1 VELLSKWRRASTELT
16 EELNRTPTP
25 EEIAMVLEIPPKKLQ
40 IVKKAIALYNATPQS
55 DQDESG
61 LSLGDIIPDK
71 RTRGPE
77 YELLNNDNLKHVFR
91 LLDEMDSREAT
102 ILRMRFG
109 LDDSEPHTL
118 KEIGESMGL
127 TRERVRQ
134 IEGEALKKLNRSLSG
149 E

>member
-1 VELLSKWRRASTELT
+1 MT
-16 EELNRTPTP
+16 
-25 EEIAMVLEIPPKKLQ
+25 
-40 IVKKAIALYNATPQS
+40 
-55 DQDESG
+55 
-61 LSLGDIIPDK
+61 LGDIVPDE

-77 YELLNNDNLKHVFR
+77 DELINNDSLKHVFR

-109 LDDSEPHTL
+109 LDDSEPRTL
-118 KEIGESMGL
+118 KEIGETLGL

-134 IEGEALKKLNRSLSG
+134 IEGEALRKLNRSLSG